1 MSADV
6 SRRKPFASLV
16 TKPDPVESIPMMS
29 GRMLFERPGV
39 VAMTLTRPEPAA
51 APPSRPE
58 PASRYNPPRFPV
70 LDAVRVAIFS
80 VVAAVPAVRL
90 KALMPSRFVTVL
102 KASFTAEA
110 PPMKLS

>member
-1 MSADV
+1 MN
-6 SRRKPFASLV
+6 RRKPFTSLV
-16 TKPDPVESIPMMS
+16 TRPEPVESIPMMS

-80 VVAAVPAVRL
+80 VLAAVPAVRL

-110 PPMKLS
+110 PPMKLN